1 MEHPVLVLLVLVPI
15 VHQARLSQLTDVF
28 GNNSFIEPTEFRS
41 IEGTG
46 NNMMIDDMGSM
57 GSKTARCVPA
67 DYGDGYNAMA
77 GEYRYNP
84 RELSNVLSSQSP
96 EDSSQW
102 LNDRNLTQFAWQWGQ
117 FLDHDIS
124 MYPTICINQ

>member
-1 MEHPVLVLLVLVPI
+1 MELLILLI
-15 VHQARLSQLTDVF
+15 LQSIALAARLNELADAF
-28 GNNSFIEPTEFRS
+28 GSKSFNVHSEFRT
-41 IEGTG
+41 INGTG
-46 NNMMIDDMGSM
+46 NNMAINGMGAA

-67 DYGDGYNAMA
+67 DYGDGFNSMA

-84 RELSNVLSSQSP
+84 RELSNVLSKQSP

-124 MYPTICINQ
+124 M